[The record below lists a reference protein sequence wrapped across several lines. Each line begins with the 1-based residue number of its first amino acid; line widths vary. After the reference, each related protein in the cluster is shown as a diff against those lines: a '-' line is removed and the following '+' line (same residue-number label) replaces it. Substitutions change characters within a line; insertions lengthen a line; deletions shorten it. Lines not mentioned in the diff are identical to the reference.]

1 MELTLA
7 ISMNAQKRRQDQSG
21 KMNAHLNVLRLKAGI
36 SRLEDDHRL
45 VVINKEGNVIDPLI
59 GLEKFARLI
68 VEECANICY
77 DNEYSTPNKCAWK
90 IEQHFEDDRYDR

>member
-1 MELTLA
+1 MNQYLDYHR
-7 ISMNAQKRRQDQSG
+7 IS
-21 KMNAHLNVLRLKAGI
+21 AGI
-36 SRLEDDHRL
+36 SRLTDDPRL